1 MSWASK
7 AKSFWNHPA
16 GPKTI
21 HFWAP
26 TWKWALVL
34 AGLNDIRR
42 PVEKLSS
49 AQNSALAMTGLIWA
63 RYSTQIVP
71 VNYNLLSVNVFV
83 GLTGCY
89 QLYRIAKHKFSSTAA
104 PPELREASNN
114 PSPPSADRL

>member
-1 MSWASK
+1 MQR
-7 AKSFWNHPA
+7 H
-16 GPKTI
+16 
-21 HFWAP
+21 
-26 TWKWALVL
+26 VL
-34 AGLNDIRR
+34 SVHL
-42 PVEKLSS
+42 
-49 AQNSALAMTGLIWA
+49 ALAMTGLIWA